1 MCSLQLVRCGQ
12 HNVVLMRDMTD
23 TMYNPAKPPFVS
35 HFEGNRLF
43 RDYVEEFV
51 RSQRDPRFSFG
62 TVPKMRACDWQVCPT
77 VTSDSVLAEESE
89 PFEFAGVGEASA
101 LLEEAKALTMEQM
114 LARRLF

>member
-1 MCSLQLVRCGQ
+1 MRCGQ

-62 TVPKMRACDWQVCPT
+62 TVPKMHEMNVSGVPNGDERFC
-77 VTSDSVLAEESE
+77 
-89 PFEFAGVGEASA
+89 AGGGV
-101 LLEEAKALTMEQM
+101 
-114 LARRLF
+114 